1 MARTRKM
8 DDIEVR
14 VIGALLEKEQTT
26 PDQYPLSLNA
36 VIAACNQSTNREPV
50 MKLSED
56 DVASAL
62 DRLRRDVLVWRTDG
76 ARVER
81 WKQSVGSR
89 WGLDPAAKAIMTLL
103 LLRGPQTPGELR
115 TRSDRLH
122 AFASVEEVERALA
135 RMSEGLDALV
145 AEMPRRPGQRETR
158 WHHLVGTSAPESFDV
173 TPTRAPRIDSA
184 APQAE
189 REPDDLFARVRALE
203 DEVARLRAELDE
215 LRATQPGC

>member
-8 DDIEVR
+8 DDVEVR

-36 VIAACNQSTNREPV
+36 VLAACNQATNREPV
-50 MKLSED
+50 MKLSEE
-56 DVASAL
+56 DVSAAL

-89 WGLDPAAKAIMTLL
+89 WGLDPAAKAVMTLL

-122 AFASVEEVERALA
+122 TFGTVEEVERTLA
-135 RMSEGLDALV
+135 RLSEGLDALV
-145 AEMPRRPGQRETR
+145 AELPRRPGQRETR
-158 WHHLVGTSAPESFDV
+158 WRHLVGTSEVEAAPTS
-173 TPTRAPRIDSA
+173 PTRALSA
-184 APQAE
+184 EKLEARAE
-189 REPDDLFARVRALE
+189 RDPDDLFARVEALE
-203 DEVARLRAELDE
+203 REVARLRDLIEKD
-215 LRATQPGC
+215 